1 MAIFVSVR
9 AMSALFHSAL
19 NPLIFDSVTDYF
31 PANQRGRA
39 NGILMAA
46 NFVGISM
53 CSASIYLISQIGWR
67 NTFKLVGVTGLIIST
82 FIPFILKKIK
92 KNIP

>member
-1 MAIFVSVR
+1 
-9 AMSALFHSAL
+9 
-19 NPLIFDSVTDYF
+19 
-31 PANQRGRA
+31 
-39 NGILMAA
+39 MAA

-67 NTFKLVGVTGLIIST
+67 NTFKLVGEKGLAVST

-92 KNIP
+92 KNLPKTGEKQES